1 MSGVTLSF
9 YFTGLWVFSSYT
21 PLYHIDVLRDQIA
34 KYREKFEVSMQQ
46 VADIDT
52 QMKKYLD
59 TQMQDPGPMQQNN
72 GKVP

>member
-1 MSGVTLSF
+1 MSEVTLSF
-9 YFTGLWVFSSYT
+9 YFTRLEVFSSYA
-21 PLYHIDVLRDQIA
+21 PLYHVDVLRDQIA

-72 GKVP
+72 GKIF